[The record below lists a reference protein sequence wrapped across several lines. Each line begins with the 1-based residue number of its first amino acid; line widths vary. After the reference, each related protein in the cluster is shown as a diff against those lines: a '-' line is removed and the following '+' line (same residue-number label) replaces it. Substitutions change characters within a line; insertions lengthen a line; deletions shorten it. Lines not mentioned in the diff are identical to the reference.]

1 VTVEARKDHGVWE
14 LKLSPS
20 SLSAALVIGLSI
32 WILWSFIQPILWGS
46 VLAVATWPIYR
57 RFAAQMPGRLASSAT
72 PLLFTT
78 LIALVV
84 LGPMVFAAGTLA
96 VQAQNWV
103 AQIAAA
109 NETGLAAPGWLKNLP
124 LVGTELAERWQAQ
137 LGTAAGVS
145 AWLQRADATA
155 VLGWAQTLGQFLGRH
170 LFRVSFAL
178 LVLFFLYRGGESL
191 ARECERLIPSALGD
205 RGEQYM
211 ELAIRSV
218 RANVA
223 STLVVGVFDGVLAG
237 VTYAIAGVPHAQF
250 WGALTGLFAVVP
262 FLGYVVVIGVALVLA
277 AGEAAA
283 LAWAVF
289 FIGAIIL
296 FVGDKV
302 VRPLLVGGATQL
314 GFVWVLMSTLGG
326 VELMGLLGIFV
337 GPVVLTLAAAVWRER
352 MGVERYGGSGAR
364 ESRGASPPATSA

>member
-1 VTVEARKDHGVWE
+1 MNLEARKDGGVWE
-14 LKLSPS
+14 LRLSRA
-20 SLSAALVIGLSI
+20 SLLAALVIGLSV
-32 WILWSFIQPILWGS
+32 WILWGFVQPLLWGS

-57 RFAAQMPGRLASSAT
+57 RFAAQMPAGLAPSVT
-72 PLLFTT
+72 PLLFTM
-78 LIALVV
+78 LISLVV

-109 NETGLAAPGWLKNLP
+109 NETGLAVPGWLKDVP
-124 LVGTELAERWQAQ
+124 LVGAKLAERWQAQ

-170 LFRVSFAL
+170 LFRVAFTI
-178 LVLFFLYRGGESL
+178 LVSFFLYRGGESL
-191 ARECERLIPSALGD
+191 AQDLERRILDALGD
-205 RGEQYM
+205 RGKYYM

-218 RANVA
+218 RATVA

-237 VTYAIAGVPHAQF
+237 ITYAIAGVQHAEF
-250 WGALTGLFAVVP
+250 WGSLTGLFAVIP
-262 FLGYVVVIGVALVLA
+262 FLGYVAVVGVALVLA
-277 AGEAAA
+277 AGNAASA
-283 LAWAVF
+283 AWAVLAF
-289 FIGAIIL
+289 GVLIL

-314 GFVWVLMSTLGG
+314 GFVWILMSTLGG
-326 VELMGLLGIFV
+326 VELMGLVGIFV
-337 GPVVLTLAAAVWRER
+337 GPVVLTLAAAMWRER
-352 MGVERYGGSGAR
+352 LGSGH
-364 ESRGASPPATSA
+364 SASSAQPPDAASTHRTSA

>member
-1 VTVEARKDHGVWE
+1 MTVEARKDGGVWE
-14 LKLSPS
+14 LRLSRG

-32 WILWSFIQPILWGS
+32 WILWSFLQPMLWGS
-46 VLAVATWPIYR
+46 VLAIATWPIYR
-57 RFAAQMPGRLASSAT
+57 RFAARMPNRLASSAT

-78 LIALVV
+78 FVAVVV

-109 NETGLAAPGWLKNLP
+109 NETGLATPAWLNNVP
-124 LVGTELAERWQAQ
+124 LVGAKLAERWQTQ
-137 LGTAAGVS
+137 FGSGAGVS

-178 LVLFFLYRGGESL
+178 LVMFFLYRGGESL
-191 ARECERLIPSALGD
+191 ARECERLILGSLGE
-205 RGEQYM
+205 RGEYYLK
-211 ELAIRSV
+211 LATRSV
-218 RANVA
+218 RVNVA

-237 VTYAIAGVPHAQF
+237 ITYAIAGVQHAEF

-262 FLGYVVVIGVALVLA
+262 FLGYVAVIGVAMVLA
-277 AGEAAA
+277 AGSAATA
-283 LAWAVF
+283 AWAVF
-289 FIGAIIL
+289 IVGAMIL

-302 VRPLLVGGATQL
+302 VRPILVGGATQL

-352 MGVERYGGSGAR
+352 MGSGDFPRMQPPA
-364 ESRGASPPATSA
+364 GASTHQPSA